1 MIHNLNDFA
10 NNLYSTDNTRF
21 AMVEIVVIHRWTIG
35 TSWGVTSGPLG
46 THQNWLPRVSL
57 RPIFILN
64 SLYNLSFN
72 SVKRF
77 PILSVL
83 LPTNLQQCS
92 LLHCHPMV
100 GIPGIFNC
108 LTSTPQDQIFFTHQ
122 GTYHLSHKY
131 ILCSRTL
138 MSYMKYHFAPK
149 VSFQNLNIVATR
161 CCSVSANAYSVSANA
176 FTVLANAAMIWL
188 SAAYPVTCG
197 KRPLII
203 ERKMDK
209 R

>member
-1 MIHNLNDFA
+1 MIQNLNNFA
-10 NNLYSTDNTRF
+10 NNLYSTNNTLF
-21 AMVEIVVIHRWTIG
+21 SMVEIVVIHRWTIG

-108 LTSTPQDQIFFTHQ
+108 LTSTPQDQFFLHIRGHITYHTNIFFAPE
-122 GTYHLSHKY
+122 LSCLIWNI
-131 ILCSRTL
+131 ILRQKCLFRTL
-138 MSYMKYHFAPK
+138 
-149 VSFQNLNIVATR
+149 T
-161 CCSVSANAYSVSANA
+161 
-176 FTVLANAAMIWL
+176 
-188 SAAYPVTCG
+188 
-197 KRPLII
+197 
-203 ERKMDK
+203 
-209 R
+209 